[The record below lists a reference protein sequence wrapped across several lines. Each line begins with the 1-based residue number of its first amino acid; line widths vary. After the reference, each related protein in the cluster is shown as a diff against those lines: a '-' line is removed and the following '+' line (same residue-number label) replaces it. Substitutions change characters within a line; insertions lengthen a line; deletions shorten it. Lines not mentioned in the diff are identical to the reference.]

1 MSSREG
7 FDSYQLYLAVKL
19 HFKNEDYDF
28 IKYNARVKAD
38 LSSFMKRNDKFHFAK
53 LSRTYKHELKD
64 FYVANLS
71 QGDYWAGE
79 LLEKEAQNRF
89 TEYKKRKQ
97 KLSHMFE
104 QEVREL
110 LEKKTIQEVLTC
122 SNGQHPYLLKQ
133 FLGKKISIETM
144 CILNDITDYSIT
156 WNKLIKE
163 NIVYPDTYHKIK
175 KYRTFLSYDFKQYK
189 QKLIELCST

>member
-79 LLEKEAQNRF
+79 LIEKEAQNRF

-104 QEVREL
+104 QEVSTL

>member
-104 QEVREL
+104 QEVKEL

-175 KYRTFLSYDFKQYK
+175 KYRNSKKTFRYRKKESH
-189 QKLIELCST
+189 

>member
-1 MSSREG
+1 
-7 FDSYQLYLAVKL
+7 L

-104 QEVREL
+104 QEVKEL

>member
-104 QEVREL
+104 QEVKEL

>member
-89 TEYKKRKQ
+89 TVYKKRKQ

-104 QEVREL
+104 QEVSTL
-110 LEKKTIQEVLTC
+110 LEKKTLQEVLTC

>member
-79 LLEKEAQNRF
+79 LIEKEAQNRF

-104 QEVREL
+104 QEVKEL

>member
-79 LLEKEAQNRF
+79 LIEKEAQNRF

>member
-1 MSSREG
+1 
-7 FDSYQLYLAVKL
+7 
-19 HFKNEDYDF
+19 
-28 IKYNARVKAD
+28 
-38 LSSFMKRNDKFHFAK
+38 MKRNDKFHFAK

-104 QEVREL
+104 QEVKEL

>member
-104 QEVREL
+104 QEVKEL

-122 SNGQHPYLLKQ
+122 SNGQHPYLLKK

>member
-104 QEVREL
+104 QEVKEL

-175 KYRTFLSYDFKQYK
+175 KYRTLLSYDFKQYK
-189 QKLIELCST
+189 AKLIELCST

>member
-28 IKYNARVKAD
+28 IRYNARVKAD

-104 QEVREL
+104 QEVKEL

-133 FLGKKISIETM
+133 FLGKKISVETM
-144 CILNDITDYSIT
+144 CILDDITDYSIT

-163 NIVYPDTYHKIK
+163 NIVYPDTHHKIK
-175 KYRTFLSYDFKQYK
+175 KYKTFLSYDFKQYK

>member
-28 IKYNARVKAD
+28 IRYNARVKAD

-104 QEVREL
+104 QEVKEL

-122 SNGQHPYLLKQ
+122 TGGQHPHLLKQ
-133 FLGKKISIETM
+133 FLGKKISLETM
-144 CILNDITDYSIT
+144 CILDEITDYSKS
-156 WNKLIKE
+156 WKKLISE
-163 NIVYPDTYHKIK
+163 NIVYPGVHHRIDKYKSFLYFNKNKYK
-175 KYRTFLSYDFKQYK
+175 K
-189 QKLIELCST
+189 KLIELCST

>member
-104 QEVREL
+104 QEVSTL

>member
-104 QEVREL
+104 QEVKEL

-144 CILNDITDYSIT
+144 CILNDITEYSIT

>member
-28 IKYNARVKAD
+28 IRYNARVKAD

-104 QEVREL
+104 QEVKEL

>member
-28 IKYNARVKAD
+28 IRYNARVKAD

-104 QEVREL
+104 QEVKEL

-156 WNKLIKE
+156 WNKLITE
-163 NIVYPDTYHKIK
+163 TIIYPDTWTRIN
-175 KYRTFLSYDFKQYK
+175 KYKTFIYFDRQVYK
-189 QKLIELCST
+189 AKLIELCST

>member
-19 HFKNEDYDF
+19 HFNSKDYDF

-104 QEVREL
+104 QEVSTL

>member
-19 HFKNEDYDF
+19 HFKNVDYDF

-104 QEVREL
+104 QEVKEL

>member
-28 IKYNARVKAD
+28 IRYNARVKAD

-104 QEVREL
+104 QEVKEL

-144 CILNDITDYSIT
+144 CILNDITEYSIT

>member
-7 FDSYQLYLAVKL
+7 FDSYHLYLAVKL

-104 QEVREL
+104 QEVKEL

>member
-28 IKYNARVKAD
+28 IRYNARVKAD
-38 LSSFMKRNDKFHFAK
+38 LSSFMKRNDKFHFPK

-104 QEVREL
+104 QEVKEL